1 MKKFFNRLLGSD
13 GKYEGVEYCDT
24 CSGSPTKWS
33 MRLEGDRVFFY
44 EKDKTDFQ
52 FHEFSKAE
60 LEANDC
66 HFYFY
71 EDKGN
76 FIQSSINQPESKR
89 HEKVK
94 ILFGVNEIR
103 ILAENRNI
111 VFNKSLLG
119 SLFV

>member
-1 MKKFFNRLLGSD
+1 
-13 GKYEGVEYCDT
+13 
-24 CSGSPTKWS
+24 
-33 MRLEGDRVFFY
+33 DRVFFY